1 MRATTFLIT
10 LFAAF
15 ACGEAFVAP
24 SRSATCV
31 GRSVAGGLPKSS
43 SLREYKIVDRSMNV
57 FHFHHRNLMPPFAHA
72 YARVSL
78 SLLSILSAEMSAFDG
93 IKEPVQSYVDIWTPM
108 FKQASES
115 GLVPDFLLHWGHGA
129 AMASVLLSMG
139 VIGAY
144 SEWISFLHL
153 NFVC

>member
-1 MRATTFLIT
+1 MRVATVLTS

-15 ACGEAFVAP
+15 ACGDAFVAP
-24 SRSATCV
+24 SLSESCV
-31 GRSVAGGLPKSS
+31 GGKSVTALPKSS
-43 SLREYKIVDRSMNV
+43 SL
-57 FHFHHRNLMPPFAHA
+57 H
-72 YARVSL
+72 
-78 SLLSILSAEMSAFDG
+78 MSAFDG
-93 IKEPVQSYVDIWTPM
+93 IKEPIQSYVDIWTPM

-144 SEWISFLHL
+144 SEWKSSLYYSI
-153 NFVC
+153 

>member
-1 MRATTFLIT
+1 MRVVTVLTT

-15 ACGEAFVAP
+15 SCGEAFVAP
-24 SRSATCV
+24 SRSASCV

-43 SLREYKIVDRSMNV
+43 SLRECFMVGPSSINV
-57 FHFHHRNLMPPFAHA
+57 VSFRHH
-72 YARVSL
+72 Y
-78 SLLSILSAEMSAFDG
+78 LLNPLTTANMSFFSTEMSAFDG

-144 SEWISFLHL
+144 SE
-153 NFVC
+153 